1 MEGKNAVVAAVRGLV
16 NAVNSADF
24 GTAVAAFTDAPVII
38 EDIAPYIW
46 RGRDAPSDWLSA
58 MGANAAR
65 QNIQSVLMTV
75 AQATRVELVGDAAY
89 AVFPGHLILAAGEA
103 DLVAEG
109 MLTFTLQSTGGRWLI
124 DSLVWSGPE
133 PVLRAIS

>member
-1 MEGKNAVVAAVRGLV
+1 MEGKNAVVTAVRGLV
-16 NAVNSADF
+16 DAVNGGDV
-24 GTAVAAFTDAPVII
+24 GTALAAFTDAPVII

-65 QNIQSVLMTV
+65 LNVQSVLMTLE
-75 AQATRVELVGDAAY
+75 QPTRVEVVEEAAY
-89 AVFPGHLILAAGEA
+89 AVFPGQLSLVAGEA
-103 DLVAEG
+103 NLVAEG
-109 MLTFTLQSTGGRWLI
+109 MLTFTLQNTGGRWLI

-133 PVLRAIS
+133 PAPR

>member
-1 MEGKNAVVAAVRGLV
+1 MEGENAVVTAVRGLV
-16 NAVNSADF
+16 NAVNGADF
-24 GTAVAAFTDAPVII
+24 GTAVAAFTDAPIII

-65 QNIQSVLMTV
+65 LNVQSVLMTLE
-75 AQATRVELVGDAAY
+75 QPTRVEVVEEAAY
-89 AVFPGHLILAAGEA
+89 AVFPGELSLAAVEA
-103 DLVAEG
+103 NLVADG
-109 MLTFTLQSTGGRWLI
+109 TLTFTLQSIGGRWLI

-133 PVLRAIS
+133 PAPR

>member
-1 MEGKNAVVAAVRGLV
+1 MEGKNAVVTAVLGLV
-16 NAVNSADF
+16 NAVNGADF
-24 GTAVAAFTDAPVII
+24 GTAVAAFTDAPIII

-65 QNIQSVLMTV
+65 LNVQSVLMTLE
-75 AQATRVELVGDAAY
+75 QPTRVEVVDGAAY
-89 AVFPGHLILAAGEA
+89 AVFPGQLSLVGKAN
-103 DLVAEG
+103 LVADG
-109 MLTFTLQSTGGRWLI
+109 TLTFILQTTGGRWLI

-133 PVLRAIS
+133 PAPR

>member
-1 MEGKNAVVAAVRGLV
+1 MEGKNAVITAIRELV
-16 NAVNSADF
+16 NAVNGGDF
-24 GTAVAAFTDAPVII
+24 DTAVAAFTDAPVII

-46 RGRDAPSDWLSA
+46 RGKDAPSAWLSA

-65 QNIQSVLMTV
+65 LNVQSVSMTLD
-75 AQATRVELVGDAAY
+75 QPTRVDVAEEAAY
-89 AVFPGHLILAAGEA
+89 AVVPGQLELTAEKAN
-103 DLVAEG
+103 LVAKG

-133 PVLRAIS
+133 PATR